1 MIELELPNGNIIEFP
16 DDTPQDVILSHAQ
29 SEKANRDPI
38 TGEQIEAVASG
49 DLSATGYEPDP
60 QVIAGFQ
67 RVPQINIPEEA
78 FAGYVPDTSAPDFS
92 GLRAPDAAFGSYA
105 PERMGQPSD
114 EAQALI
120 SSLAGNFNRNA
131 GMVFSD
137 AEYAAQSEI
146 QQRRRQVEADLAQD
160 LDLRARTVAETF
172 PNPLPAVELS
182 NKTGIPVGTV
192 LENHREI
199 ARVYDAAQNGPTRR
213 AALEKLIR
221 DEPITGRWLVQQ
233 GLSLIHI

>member
-1 MIELELPNGNIIEFP
+1 MSVEKKGVLSPSTNPFMGITLEDSDFEQSQKVSP
-16 DDTPQDVILSHAQ
+16 D
-29 SEKANRDPI
+29 
-38 TGEQIEAVASG
+38 QIEAVASG

-60 QVIAGFQ
+60 QVIAEFQ

-92 GLRAPDAAFGSYA
+92 GLRVSDTAFEGYA

-114 EAQALI
+114 EAQALV

-131 GMVFSD
+131 EMVFSD
-137 AEYAAQSEI
+137 AEYAAHSES

-199 ARVYDAAQNGPTRR
+199 ARVYDAAQNGPTRW

-221 DEPITGRWLVQQ
+221 ALACAARRGHDCRTW
-233 GLSLIHI
+233 